1 MVTSTMIPKHAGK
14 YYLQNKSR
22 SINESINQMVK
33 PIKQKK
39 IIELA
44 LTKMPLDKFDYYS
57 LVDPFAD
64 GYYKIERKNAQDSSQ
79 VNV

>member
-1 MVTSTMIPKHAGK
+1 MNQLIKDGK
-14 YYLQNKSR
+14 TDKA
-22 SINESINQMVK
+22 
-33 PIKQKK
+33 KK

-64 GYYKIERKNAQDSSQ
+64 GYYKIGEKKKCTRSSSQ